1 MHIKRFIYLSKPK
14 QLKTTFLG
22 IVGNAAR
29 VWKSPEFLKTLVSDL
44 EYQEGRIDELEH
56 QAEMLDAS
64 DAEQFIEDARET
76 VKWLREAL
84 KKSEQRWSE
93 VDQLRRDTDEVIK
106 QHNLER
112 QRSNTIIRTLL
123 DEHVDIK
130 KRMEIVENNQE
141 STEQRIDNVLTRL
154 ENISNFESA
163 AAEHIDG
170 NERRLAKLEAKQA
183 QLDRLEQIEKYPN
196 LLKTGGK

>member
-1 MHIKRFIYLSKPK
+1 MHIKRFIHLSKPK
-14 QLKTTFLG
+14 QLKTTLLG

-29 VWKSPEFLKTLVSDL
+29 VWNSPKFLKTLVSDL

-106 QHNLER
+106 QHNLE
-112 QRSNTIIRTLL
+112 
-123 DEHVDIK
+123 HVGIC

-141 STEQRIDNVLTRL
+141 SIEQRIDNVRTRL
-154 ENISNFESA
+154 ENISNWP
-163 AAEHIDG
+163 IDG
-170 NERRLAKLEAKQA
+170 HERRLAKLEAKTGLDA
-183 QLDRLEQIEKYPN
+183 GYKGMNRNSPVQLDRLEQIAKYPN
-196 LLKTGGK
+196 MLKTGGK

>member
-1 MHIKRFIYLSKPK
+1 MHIKRFIHLSKPK
-14 QLKTTFLG
+14 QLKATVLG

-56 QAEMLDAS
+56 SAEMLDAS

-123 DEHVDIK
+123 DEHVGIC
-130 KRMEIVENNQE
+130 KRMEIVEKWP
-141 STEQRIDNVLTRL
+141 TP
-154 ENISNFESA
+154 F
-163 AAEHIDG
+163 DG
-170 NERRLAKLEAKQA
+170 HERRIAKLEAKQA

-196 LLKTGGK
+196 LLK

>member
-14 QLKTTFLG
+14 QLKTTVLG
-22 IVGNAAR
+22 IVGNAVR

-93 VDQLRRDTDEVIK
+93 VDQLRRDTDEDYWEFCEVIK
-106 QHNLER
+106 QHNLE
-112 QRSNTIIRTLL
+112 
-123 DEHVDIK
+123 HVGIC

-141 STEQRIDNVLTRL
+141 STEQRIDNDRTRF
-154 ENISNFESA
+154 ENISNFESTA
-163 AAEHIDG
+163 VEHIDG
-170 NERRLAKLEAKQA
+170 HEQRLAKLEAKQA